1 MYGQF
6 KPTRGIKD
14 KLRMFEQNSY
24 VYRVEYFEIKSLE
37 CHFR

>member
-6 KPTRGIKD
+6 KPTRGIKE

-24 VYRVEYFEIKSLE
+24 VYGVEYNYTIVL
-37 CHFR
+37 